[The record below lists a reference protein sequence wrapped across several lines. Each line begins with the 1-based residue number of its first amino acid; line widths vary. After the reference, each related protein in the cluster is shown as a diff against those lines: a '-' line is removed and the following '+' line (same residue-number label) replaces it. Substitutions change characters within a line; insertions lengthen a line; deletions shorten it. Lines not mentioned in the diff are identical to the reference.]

1 MKLLKFSNFLATILA
16 SSNLFLSAPLK
27 ADGVF
32 QPTKLAID
40 FYEIGLRNSTT
51 EKLLPV
57 FKNDNGLNIDLVS
70 GAGEEELANGISLDS
85 TGTYDQMYV
94 LTSNA
99 PVVSG
104 DDGNGCYIKAGSY
117 SDSDGEWAAATTDS
131 ALAGEATLTETGFD
145 WAENDYGPTSPAV
158 TTYFNGTQTTS
169 LVEYLVNGENKTP
182 GSGGTYNRYLFVGE
196 LANSVDLS
204 KVKEGTVWISVET
217 SDTSEMSESCTVYEW
232 NNTKF
237 TLSIE

>member
-1 MKLLKFSNFLATILA
+1 MKFLKFSKVLATILA

-51 EKLLPV
+51 EKLMPV

-94 LTSNA
+94 LTSNS
-99 PVVSG
+99 PVISG
-104 DDGNGCYIKAGSY
+104 NDGDGCYIKAGSY
-117 SDSDGEWAAATTDS
+117 EDNDGEWAAATTDS
-131 ALAGEATLTETGFD
+131 SLAGDATLTETGFGGSD
-145 WAENDYGPTSPAV
+145 SDYGPVNPAV

-169 LVEYLVNGENKTP
+169 LVEYLVNGDNKTP
-182 GSGGTYNRYLFVGE
+182 GAGGTLNRYLFVGV
-196 LANSVDLS
+196 LANSIDLS
-204 KVKEGTVWISVET
+204 QVKEGTVWISVET

-237 TLSIE
+237 TLSVE

>member
-1 MKLLKFSNFLATILA
+1 MKFLKFSKVLATILA
-16 SSNLFLSAPLK
+16 SSNLFISAPLK

-70 GAGEEELANGISLDS
+70 GAGEEELANGVSLDT

-94 LTSNA
+94 LTSNS
-99 PVVSG
+99 PVISG
-104 DDGNGCYIKAGSY
+104 NDGEGCYIKAGSY
-117 SDSDGEWAAATTDS
+117 EDYDGEWAAATADS
-131 ALAGEATLTETGFD
+131 SLAGDATLTETGFGGSD
-145 WAENDYGPTSPAV
+145 SDYGPTSPAV

-182 GSGGTYNRYLFVGE
+182 GAGGTFNRYLFVGE
-196 LANSVDLS
+196 LANSIDLS
-204 KVKEGTVWISVET
+204 QVKEGTVWISVET
-217 SDTSEMSESCTVYEW
+217 SDTS
-232 NNTKF
+232 
-237 TLSIE
+237 

>member
-1 MKLLKFSNFLATILA
+1 MKLLKLSKVLATIVA
-16 SSNLFLSAPLK
+16 SSNLLLIAPLK

-57 FKNDNGLNIDLVS
+57 FKNDNGVNIDLVS
-70 GAGEEELANGISLDS
+70 GAGEEELAKGISLDS
-85 TGTYDQMYV
+85 TGSYDQMYV

-99 PVVSG
+99 PVISG
-104 DDGNGCYIKAGSY
+104 NDGKGCYVKAGSY
-117 SDSDGEWAAATTDS
+117 SDNDGEWSAATS
-131 ALAGEATLTETGFD
+131 NVALAGEATLTETGFGGS
-145 WAENDYGPTSPAV
+145 NSDYGPVSPAV

-182 GSGGTYNRYLFVGE
+182 GSGGTFNRYLFVGA
-196 LANSVDLS
+196 LANSIDLS
-204 KVKEGTVWISVET
+204 KVESGTVWISVET
-217 SDTSEMSESCTVYEW
+217 SNTSEMSGLCSVYTW
-232 NNTKF
+232 NDTKF